1 MPDDVMTEAPGRVNL
16 IGEHTDYHDG
26 LVLPMTIP
34 QRTRVHIRRRPGGLI
49 RVRSALLADAW
60 EDYEPGAERPGRGWL
75 DYVQGVTW
83 VLSRHGID
91 VPGADIAIDS
101 DVPAGAG
108 VSSSAA
114 LEISLLRGFRLM
126 LGLDADDVQLARFAH
141 TVETDFVG
149 APVGIMDQMVC
160 SVGRDGEA
168 VFLDTRSLDL
178 EHIPLPAT
186 IEFLVV
192 HSGITHAHAGG
203 DYVTRRRESFEA
215 AALLGVDRLRDVTAA
230 ALVDGVLPPLL
241 ARRARH
247 VVTENWRVMQAVA
260 ALRTGDGVRL
270 GALFSAS
277 HASMRDDYEISTP
290 EIDMLVRL
298 AHAHPDV
305 HGARLTGGG
314 FGGAVVVLTRT
325 GASAGVAAAILPKY
339 QHVTGKRA
347 ELLVPASA

>member
-1 MPDDVMTEAPGRVNL
+1 MAEAPGRVNL

-26 LVLPMTIP
+26 LVLPMIIP
-34 QRTRVHIRRRPGGLI
+34 QRTRVHVQRRPDRLI
-49 RVRSALLADAW
+49 RARSALLPDAQ
-60 EDYEPGAERPGRGWL
+60 EDYALGAEAPGRDWL

-83 VLSRHGID
+83 ILYRHGID
-91 VPGADIAIDS
+91 VPGADISIDS

-126 LGLDADDVQLARFAH
+126 LALDLDDVQLARFAH

-168 VFLDTRSLDL
+168 VFLDTRTLDF
-178 EHIPLPAT
+178 ERVPLPAT
-186 IEFLVV
+186 IEFLVL

-203 DYVTRRRESFEA
+203 EYVTRRRESFEA

-230 ALVDGVLPPLL
+230 ALVDRVLPPLL

-247 VVTENWRVMQAVA
+247 VVTENCRVMQAVE
-260 ALRTGDGVRL
+260 ALRSADAVRL

-298 AHAHPDV
+298 AQGHPDV

-325 GASAGVAAAILPKY
+325 GTSHGVAAAILPKY
-339 QHVTGKRA
+339 QRITGKRA
-347 ELLVPASA
+347 KVLLPATA